1 LIPKD
6 NGATMHSYTWS
17 YKKPYKT
24 SSRNFLA
31 ISCSV
36 SALLLLS
43 SLPPGAQ
50 AQSPD
55 GSKPMTLEQSM
66 QTEGAKFSQPFEQSL
81 NQPAAATPAAQN
93 PAVTGGIN
101 TSVMQQ
107 APQMQAAPV
116 NPQNQ
121 VLVTPSSL
129 IDLTSASFGH
139 FEVNL
144 DKAQFKET
152 SLDHAHIGVQ
162 GMDFRQGTLK
172 GLSISVSGGRFEQFI
187 FDQMN
192 IDTDGQMHFDP
203 ALLLTEKVLQFDAP
217 QRANISVIVSQAS
230 LNQFLSSPKTLD
242 KISVTASKRISTIA
256 SFFGANA
263 ANIGLH
269 LTDVKV
275 LLQKANKVVLL
286 VTANVGMGGVGVPLS
301 FQIDAKLGIKNGWVE
316 ITDAHLITNGQ
327 EISPQL
333 SEALLKKVNSL
344 ASWGHRSDDIQ
355 FEFND
360 IKVAPGKQFVVKG
373 TVIIKRLRLTRTREE
388 LAQDAQQNAQQSAIP
403 PVNAPANPGSVQ
415 NPAGN

>member
-1 LIPKD
+1 
-6 NGATMHSYTWS
+6 
-17 YKKPYKT
+17 
-24 SSRNFLA
+24 
-31 ISCSV
+31 
-36 SALLLLS
+36 
-43 SLPPGAQ
+43 
-50 AQSPD
+50 
-55 GSKPMTLEQSM
+55 MTLEQSM
-66 QTEGAKFSQPFEQSL
+66 QADGAKFGQPFEQSL
-81 NQPAAATPAAQN
+81 NQPGTLTAPVSN
-93 PAVTGGIN
+93 PGVTGGIN
-101 TSVMQQ
+101 TNVIQQ
-107 APQMQAAPV
+107 PPQTQPAAV
-116 NPQNQ
+116 SPQNQ

-129 IDLTSASFGH
+129 IDLTSASFDH
-139 FEVNL
+139 FEVNV
-144 DKAQFKET
+144 DRAQFKET

-162 GMDFRQGTLK
+162 GMDFRQGTLQ
-172 GLSISVSGGRFEQFI
+172 GLSISLSGGRFEQFI

-275 LLQKANKVVLL
+275 FLQKANKVVLQI
-286 VTANVGMGGVGVPLS
+286 TANVGMGGVGVPLS

-316 ITDAHLITNGQ
+316 VTDAHLITNGQ

-333 SEALLKKVNSL
+333 SEALLRKVNSL

-355 FEFND
+355 FQFND
-360 IKVAPGKQFVVKG
+360 IKVLPGKQFVVKG

-388 LAQDAQQNAQQSAIP
+388 LAQDALQTPTGQ
-403 PVNAPANPGSVQ
+403 ANPGSPQ
-415 NPAGN
+415 SPAGN